1 MKKTLAQWRADDHSY
16 YKEAQIPFELNDR
29 NGHIKP
35 AELTRLFMEIAGD
48 DFGER
53 GLSHSY
59 MLAHGYYFILTRSR
73 LHICTD
79 VPDETRVV
87 LRTWPYKAKSLQV
100 FRAYE
105 MRDEQGTL
113 LACGASI
120 FMIIG
125 PDGKPIRMKDF
136 PFLDWADAVCEEV
149 PDYEP
154 KGRIRAHGEVAR
166 LGTVHARFNDLD
178 RNGHV
183 NNARYFAYAQ
193 DMLPDNLRD
202 CHIADCV
209 IGYDAETKV
218 DDDLH
223 ICCDA
228 EALRDGVLVPDEEG
242 WVTLYGR
249 NSEEAP
255 SFGCRFR
262 FAEK

>member
-1 MKKTLAQWRADDHSY
+1 MKKTLAQWRADDYSY
-16 YKEAQIPFELNDR
+16 YKEAQTPFELNDR
-29 NGHIKP
+29 NGHVKP
-35 AELTRLFMEIAGD
+35 AELTRLFMKIAGD

-59 MLAHGYYFILTRSR
+59 MLARGYYFILTRSQ
-73 LHICTD
+73 LHICAD
-79 VPDETRVV
+79 VPDETHVL
-87 LRTWPYKAKSLQV
+87 LRTWPYKAKSMQV
-100 FRAYE
+100 FRGYE
-105 MRDEQGTL
+105 MRNDAGEM
-113 LACGASI
+113 LAYGSSI

-136 PFLDWADAVCEEV
+136 PFLAWEDAVCPDV
-149 PDYEP
+149 PGCEP
-154 KGRIRAHGEVAR
+154 KGRIRPHGDVAR

-193 DMLPDNLRD
+193 DMLPANVRD
-202 CHIADCV
+202 RWITDCV

-228 EALRDGVLVPDEEG
+228 TALHDGALQSDDEG
-242 WVTLYGR
+242 WVSLYGCD
-249 NSEEAP
+249 ADDKLA
-255 SFGCRFR
+255 FGCRFR
-262 FAEK
+262 FAEA